1 MIETAG
7 GQYLNAVSAAQGR
20 IKSFTATVELSSKG
34 IYTKGPKS
42 LTLQMMELFDP
53 ITGKTGKDFGKSSS
67 RTFVKDFLDS
77 LIDSTLSNLLSI
89 FIFSVFVVECSVNS
103 LVAKP
108 NFELNT
114 ATSFNFVS

>member
-1 MIETAG
+1 MPSNSISLFLTFQKMIETAG

-53 ITGKTGKDFGKSSS
+53 ITGKTGKDFGKSRKYLPSE
-67 RTFVKDFLDS
+67 VKLFLPY
-77 LIDSTLSNLLSI
+77 
-89 FIFSVFVVECSVNS
+89 
-103 LVAKP
+103 LVKTYHEII
-108 NFELNT
+108 NG
-114 ATSFNFVS
+114 V